1 MNRLCLLRLA
11 GATFGFALLCCAS
24 TVSRGP
30 VWVAEPA
37 WRGGLEPVFVHTGP
51 SHRRNNSFV
60 AFAGGAQYH
69 LFAGGMQVSVP
80 SARTSHK
87 PELRLTW
94 STTGVPRPPEGDPE
108 DAGQVTVW
116 SRGGPTRNRRFFRS
130 IRYNSVMPG
139 VDLRFHPS
147 GSMLEHDW
155 IVAPGADPSSI
166 RFRLTG
172 SDELRLGSD
181 GAIRVQFAEGTLALR
196 PPCAFQR
203 EGARRFEVQT
213 KFARV
218 GEDCFGYELAGYD
231 RSREL
236 IIDPVVE
243 YSTVVV
249 GDHRDSF
256 RALVRA
262 GDGSL
267 LVGGGTDS
275 RDLFGVAVDPVLG
288 RERSIG
294 FVARLTSEGR
304 RLQNI
309 AFLPDTEVA
318 SLALLPQG
326 EVAIGGTTSGP
337 LAPTLGGPPRLNEI
351 DGASA
356 FAAVLSA
363 DLRDLRWATHVG
375 GRGWDWGTHVAAGP
389 DGSVYLAGATMSSNL
404 TFVNPLVPG
413 RSYIDSGFGDAF
425 VTRLSPDR
433 SRYEYLSIV
442 TSVDG
447 MHDRPTGLQVDAS
460 GAAIVSV
467 ESRYRRQFSSLS
479 KIPAEGGVYGWVTT
493 RSGLLVASSLT
504 AGGDLWVT
512 GSTSEFGSGRG
523 ISFVPTR
530 TILHRFQAASGNET
544 FFCQLSPG
552 FPRGIAAVDGPE
564 GTVMLVGA
572 LGFGRFVPRHPLQ
585 LPPRRTAMFSEDIG
599 LVQLDVRTKQVL
611 WSSQLGGM
619 RNDRASGLLF
629 VPPSTVWVAGTTQS
643 TNFPLMQPSSEM
655 GPGQS
660 DGSGAPEGN
669 GFLTSISLDTGEAR
683 GRLEVGAPRAVVR
696 LPRAGLKAV
705 HRFRLKNTGAGQ
717 LSGTV
722 ADPVKPYSVLSGG
735 GNFVID
741 PGAER
746 ELVVGFSPEDPG
758 RFELFLPITTNDPRL
773 SVRFVEI
780 EGLVSL

>member
-1 MNRLCLLRLA
+1 MNRLCFLRLA
-11 GATFGFALLCCAS
+11 GATFGFALLSSSS
-24 TVSRGP
+24 TASRGP
-30 VWVAEPA
+30 GWVAEPA
-37 WRGGLEPVFVHTGP
+37 WRGGLEPVFARTGP
-51 SHRRNNSFV
+51 SHGRNDSFV

-80 SARTSHK
+80 FARTPRK
-87 PELRLTW
+87 PGLRLTW
-94 STTGVPRPPEGDPE
+94 STAGVPRPPEGDPAG
-108 DAGQVTVW
+108 AGQIAVW
-116 SRGGPTRNRRFFRS
+116 SRGGPVRTRRFFRS
-130 IRYNSVMPG
+130 VCYNGVLPG
-139 VDLRFHPS
+139 IDLRFHPS

-155 IVAPGADPSSI
+155 IVAPGADPSAI

-196 PPCAFQR
+196 PPRAFQC
-203 EGARRFEVQT
+203 EGIRRFEVRA

-236 IIDPVVE
+236 VIDPVVD
-243 YSTVVV
+243 YSTVVA
-249 GDHRDSF
+249 GDLRDSF
-256 RALVRA
+256 NALVRA

-267 LVGGGTDS
+267 LVGGGTNS
-275 RDLFGVAVDPVLG
+275 RDLFGVAVDPALG
-288 RERSIG
+288 PERSIG
-294 FVARLTSEGR
+294 FVARLTADGR

-309 AFLPDTEVA
+309 TFLPDTEVT
-318 SLALLPQG
+318 SLAILPQG
-326 EVAIGGTTSGP
+326 DVAIGGSTRGL
-337 LAPTLGGPPRLNEI
+337 LAPVLGGPPRLNEA
-351 DGASA
+351 DMFNGL
-356 FAAVLSA
+356 AAVLSS
-363 DLRDLRWATHVG
+363 DLQDLRWAAHVG
-375 GRGWDWGTHVAAGP
+375 GKYGDRGTHVAAGP
-389 DGSVYLAGATMSSNL
+389 DGSVYLAGATMSPNL
-404 TFVNPLVPG
+404 TLVNPLVPG
-413 RSYIDSGFGDAF
+413 DSSIDTGFGDAF
-425 VTRLSPDR
+425 LTRLSPDG

-442 TSVDG
+442 ASRYG
-447 MHDRPTGLQVDAS
+447 LHDRPTGLQVDAS

-530 TILHRFQAASGNET
+530 TILHRFAAATGNET

-619 RNDRASGLLF
+619 RNDRASGHLF

-643 TNFPLMQPSSEM
+643 TNFPLMQPSSEL
-655 GPGQS
+655 GPGQL
-660 DGSGAPEGN
+660 DGSGAPEGD
-669 GFLTSISLDTGEAR
+669 GFLTSISLDTGETR
-683 GRLEVGAPRAVVR
+683 GRLEVDAPRAVVR

-735 GNFVID
+735 GNFVIE

-758 RFELFLPITTNDPRL
+758 RFDLFLPITTNDPRL